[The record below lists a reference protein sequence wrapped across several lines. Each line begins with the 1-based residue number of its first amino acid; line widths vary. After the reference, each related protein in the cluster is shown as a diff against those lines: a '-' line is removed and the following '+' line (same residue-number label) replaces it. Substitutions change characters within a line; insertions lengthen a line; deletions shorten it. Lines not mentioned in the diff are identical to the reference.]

1 MRCTLM
7 HKAIPVAELTLD
19 SRRGNIL
26 SVDTLRNKAYLPV
39 GIKVINSVPNQA
51 KLAEWWASRSIP
63 FNRPGLRSLLKRL
76 NMPTALALSR
86 ECHGLSLSDQY
97 WIRPKS
103 SGLLWEDINFFHNRF
118 SEDVGDILF
127 GGEADPDQI
136 DMMSPDSTTDG
147 RLQKRWITTDGTQVL
162 LKGGRS
168 PFHQEP
174 LNEALASVLE
184 HRLGIPH
191 VNYSVTRVN
200 DLPYSVCENFI
211 TPRTELVTAYQ
222 ICETKPFPEG
232 GELYEHYLDCCDTL
246 GIHGIRESLDQMLVL
261 DYLIAN
267 TDRHYGNFGA
277 IRDADTLEWISPAP
291 LFDNGS
297 SMWCGVRTASV
308 NAYANTRSETFY
320 QYHNDQLN
328 LVTSFDWLDFSA
340 LNGIEDEFAEILAVG
355 SDIDAER
362 RRALC
367 SALRQRIGLLNG
379 FIQEK

>member
-7 HKAIPVAELTLD
+7 HKATPVVELTLD

-26 SVDTLRNKAYLPV
+26 SMDTLHNRAHLPV
-39 GIKVINSVPNQA
+39 GSQVTNGVPNLV

-63 FNRPGLRSLLKRL
+63 FNRPGLRLLLERL

-97 WIRPKS
+97 WIRPEKS
-103 SGLLWEDINFFHNRF
+103 GFQWEDVNFFLNPF

-127 GGEADPDQI
+127 DGETDPDQI

-147 RLQKRWITTDGTQVL
+147 RLQKRWRAMDDTQVL

-174 LNEALASVLE
+174 LNEVLASTLAN
-184 HRLGIPH
+184 RLRLPH
-191 VNYSVTRVN
+191 VHYSILREN
-200 DLPYSVCENFI
+200 DLPCSVCENFV

-222 ICETKPFPEG
+222 ICETKPFPQDG
-232 GELYEHYLDCCDTL
+232 VLYEHYLDCCDTL
-246 GIHGIRESLDQMLVL
+246 GIPGIQDSLDRMLVL

-277 IRDADTLEWISPAP
+277 IRDADTLEWIGPAP
-291 LFDNGS
+291 LSDNGP
-297 SMWCGVRTASV
+297 SMWCGITTSSI
-308 NAYANTRSETFY
+308 NADANTRSETFC
-320 QYHNDQLN
+320 QYHGDQLN

-340 LNGIEDEFAEILAVG
+340 LDGIEDEFAEILAVG
-355 SDIDAER
+355 SDIDAAR

-367 SALRQRIGLLNG
+367 SALRQRIGLLNS